1 MSIDRVISTRPDQK
15 GARGC
20 EVSAFPVAQS
30 SSPSVARI
38 THCLHQVLQL
48 SPFHFSFLCL
58 QAHRLSLK
66 TPKVHHWLEITVFR
80 DRELSWGSV
89 GPVALCRKLCFRSSP
104 AKRTTPA
111 GCPGSR
117 TCACLRLHCSISSQT
132 KQESREGLRIHCR
145 FLWAFYSSSPGFH
158 TDRTICQPNLKDPS
172 LRFPFF
178 QQSEDSSF

>member
-1 MSIDRVISTRPDQK
+1 MSIDRVISARPDQK

-66 TPKVHHWLEITVFR
+66 TPKVHHWLEISVQGQGT
-80 DRELSWGSV
+80 ELGLCRSCGSV
-89 GPVALCRKLCFRSSP
+89 QKAVLSFIPCKANHPSWVSWQQDLHLPQAALQHQLPNKTGVSRGPENPLQIPLGLLQQLYR
-104 AKRTTPA
+104 
-111 GCPGSR
+111 
-117 TCACLRLHCSISSQT
+117 ISYGQDY
-132 KQESREGLRIHCR
+132 L
-145 FLWAFYSSSPGFH
+145 
-158 TDRTICQPNLKDPS
+158 CQPNLKDPS